1 MVAAV
6 NADELHALGDSVAA
20 LRAVAR
26 ILAQAHAMTAEALA
40 VGDTVL
46 TQAERLLANAGAAS

>member
-1 MVAAV
+1 MT
-6 NADELHALGDSVAA
+6 NDELRALVDSVAA
-20 LRAVAR
+20 LRTVAR

-46 TQAERLLANAGAAS
+46 TQAERLLREAEAVS